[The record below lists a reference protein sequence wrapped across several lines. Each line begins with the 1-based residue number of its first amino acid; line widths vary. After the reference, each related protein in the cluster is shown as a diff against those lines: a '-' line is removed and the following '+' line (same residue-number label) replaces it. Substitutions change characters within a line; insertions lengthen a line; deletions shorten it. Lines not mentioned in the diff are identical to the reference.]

1 MGRFEGKTV
10 VITGAGSGIGKA
22 TALRFAAEG
31 ANLVLND
38 LPGQQGIEAVAQEVR
53 AVGADCLL
61 RLGDVSNPE
70 TVKGIFAGLACVDVL
85 VNVAGYLREVPFT
98 EMTDD
103 AWDHMIRVHLYGTFY
118 TCREAVPLMISQ
130 KHGRIINISS
140 DLGQLGCEQLTHY
153 SAAKGGIIAFTKS
166 LARELAADGILV
178 NSVAPGGT
186 ITPLVEQ
193 LGPSYIVEESAKY
206 PLKRLGQ
213 PEEIAAVIL
222 FLASDEASFMT
233 GQVVGVNGGG
243 VMNS

>member
-1 MGRFEGKTV
+1 MGRFTGKTV

-31 ANLVLND
+31 ANLILND
-38 LPGQQGIEAVAQEVR
+38 LPSQQGIQVVAQQVR
-53 AVGADCLL
+53 AAGADCLL
-61 RLGDVSNPE
+61 RLGDVAKPE
-70 TVKGIFAGLACVDVL
+70 AVNGIFEGLACVDVL
-85 VNVAGYLREVPFT
+85 VNVAGYLREVFFM
-98 EMTDD
+98 EMTED

-118 TCREAVPLMISQ
+118 TCRAAIPLMIPQ

-140 DLGQLGCEQLTHY
+140 DLGQLGCEQLAHY
-153 SAAKGGIIAFTKS
+153 AAAKGGVIALTKS

-178 NSVAPGGT
+178 NSVAPGGI

-193 LGPSYIVEESAKY
+193 LGPNYIVEESAKY

-213 PEEIAAVIL
+213 PEEIAAVIV

-243 VMNS
+243 VMNG